1 MKHWTEKQE
10 EIESQFKKL
19 YKANSTQ
26 PCKVRRKGRKSQK
39 TENSN
44 EELSRYAG
52 SLTKEFLIKVRSI
65 AFLHLPNLDLFVW
78 YFVKYKILYVG
89 HLLIIIWWFFLVG
102 LLMSKVLH
110 LGNLAALY

>member
-19 YKANSTQ
+19 YKATHSHA
-26 PCKVRRKGRKSQK
+26 KSAVMEGSPKK

-78 YFVKYKILYVG
+78 YFFKYKFLCVG
-89 HLLIIIWWFFLVG
+89 HLLIII
-102 LLMSKVLH
+102 
-110 LGNLAALY
+110 